1 MSDKMAWSAWA
12 IRRVGTDEL
21 EKNYW
26 GLFCIYENETDA
38 REQCESLCY
47 DEKDEWEVVKVRITT
62 DE

>member
-1 MSDKMAWSAWA
+1 MTDEMSWAAWA
-12 IRRVGTDEL
+12 IRRGTDEL

-38 REQCESLCY
+38 CDHCESLCY
-47 DEKDEWEVVKVRITT
+47 DEEGEFEVVKVRITT